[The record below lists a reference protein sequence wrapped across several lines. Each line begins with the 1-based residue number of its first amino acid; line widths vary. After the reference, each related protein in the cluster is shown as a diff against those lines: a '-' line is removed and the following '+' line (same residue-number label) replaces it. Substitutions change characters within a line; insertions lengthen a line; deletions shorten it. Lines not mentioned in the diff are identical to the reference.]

1 MSHLQQCKFFPNC
14 TNKFCTFYHPK
25 LPCTFYQRGTC
36 NKGDY
41 CKFYHDK
48 GESAVASTPVAPP
61 AKTTPTGSAGVSQQN
76 SETLPIFGQTSSE
89 LAGNITAQQTHM
101 TPMPEILPPGIT
113 NAIVGPVPTMVVD
126 ETN

>member
-1 MSHLQQCKFFPNC
+1 M
-14 TNKFCTFYHPK
+14 
-25 LPCTFYQRGTC
+25 
-36 NKGDY
+36 
-41 CKFYHDK
+41 
-48 GESAVASTPVAPP
+48 VAPTPVAPP

-101 TPMPEILPPGIT
+101 TPMPEILPPGIA
-113 NAIVGPVPTMVVD
+113 NAIVGPVPTIVVD